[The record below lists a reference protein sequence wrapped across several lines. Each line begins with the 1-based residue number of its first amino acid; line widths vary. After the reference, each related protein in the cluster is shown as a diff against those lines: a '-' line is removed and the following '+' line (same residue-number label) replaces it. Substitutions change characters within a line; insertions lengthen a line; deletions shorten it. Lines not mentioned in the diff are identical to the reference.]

1 MAVDMPR
8 SWANRDQKKQR
19 REEREGRHR
28 GWVHL
33 EIRGQ
38 TELFLIVSI
47 LLLSI
52 LFDSKVSGN
61 GHAHSFQH
69 FHGPVTGEGQEV
81 SWKDKHGH
89 HDHDYV
95 AHPHYEF
102 SYGVEDHHTGD
113 YHGQK
118 EHRDGKEVVGEYTVK
133 EPGGNVRTV
142 KYHAGKHGFFAH
154 VHNSDGNDHSGGH
167 HH

>member
-1 MAVDMPR
+1 MAFKFI
-8 SWANRDQKKQR
+8 A
-19 REEREGRHR
+19 
-28 GWVHL
+28 
-33 EIRGQ
+33 
-38 TELFLIVSI
+38 SI
-47 LLLSI
+47 LVLSV
-52 LFDSKVSGN
+52 LFEWKVEAN

-69 FHGPVTGEGQEV
+69 FHGPVVGHAREV
-81 SWKDKHGH
+81 TWDDKHGH

-118 EHRDGKEVVGEYTVK
+118 EHRDGKEVVGEYTIK

-142 KYHAGKHGFFAH
+142 KYRAGKDGFFAH
-154 VHNSDGNDHSGGH
+154 VLNSDGNDHSGGH